1 MVYDYTC
8 APCEYTF
15 EVVKNAKYYNDPEDC
30 PKCGDEATRVFPP
43 KKIHLMNTAVQ
54 EKYFDH
60 ALGVVTTKDGAKD
73 IAKRRGLVEVGNE
86 RPEKHLAPEVD
97 DYSDV

>member
-1 MVYDYTC
+1 MVYEYRCD
-8 APCEYTF
+8 PCQYEF
-15 EVVKNAKYYNDPEDC
+15 EVVKNAKYYDSPESC
-30 PKCGDEATRVFPP
+30 PKCGDEAVRLFRP
-43 KKIHLMNTAVQ
+43 KIHLKNTSVQ

-60 ALGVVTTKDGAKD
+60 SLGVITTKDGARD

-86 RPEKHLAPEVD
+86 RPEKHLKVHDD